1 MLCHVMCLT
10 TTSNLHVGLKL
21 HFLFTCIAHEC
32 NGVKASNLQHNCT
45 IIVCMSVH
53 EQFDHCT
60 PSSYGDRFK
69 IEGG

>member
-10 TTSNLHVGLKL
+10 TTSNIGLKL

-45 IIVCMSVH
+45 IIICMSM
-53 EQFDHCT
+53 
-60 PSSYGDRFK
+60 SSLIIARPLVMEIGSK
-69 IEGG
+69 LKVGSG